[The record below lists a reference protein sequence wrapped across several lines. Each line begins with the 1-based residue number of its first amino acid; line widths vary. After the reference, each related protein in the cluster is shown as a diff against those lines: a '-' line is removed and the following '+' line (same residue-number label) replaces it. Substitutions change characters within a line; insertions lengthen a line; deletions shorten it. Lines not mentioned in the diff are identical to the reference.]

1 MLDNKFNPQDAEP
14 RLYKMWEESGA
25 FKPRPAKE
33 GDTKDDNFS
42 IVIPPP
48 NVTGSLHMGH
58 AVNNTIQD
66 ILVRYNRMKGKAVLW
81 QPGTDHAGIAT
92 QMVVERK
99 LAAEG
104 NKSRKDM
111 TRDEFLEHV
120 WEWKAESGGN
130 INQQLRRLGSS
141 CDWSREKFTL
151 GNPEDPD
158 DKMAEAVT
166 KAFVEM
172 YEAGLIY
179 RDKRLVNWDP
189 HFQTAISDLEVE
201 NIEKNGHF
209 WHFKYPLDGGETYTY
224 VEKDEDGNVT
234 LTEERDYI
242 SIATTRPETM
252 LGDGAVAVHP
262 DDERYKP
269 IVGKMVRLPL
279 ANRLIPIITD
289 EYPDMDFGSGAVKIT
304 GAHDFNDYEVAKR
317 NDIPMYSLMD
327 ERGAMCESE
336 IMPAKYV
343 GMDRFKAR
351 KAVVA
356 DIDAEGLLIKVE
368 DKKIMQPYGDRSG
381 VVIEP
386 MLTDQW
392 FVAAD
397 KLADEAMEAVAR
409 GHDSSLSQ
417 RERGDR
423 EAVGEGADVAIS
435 RDTDKTDPS
444 SEASPHLLPM
454 GEGQKG
460 ATRFIPENW
469 KKTYDHWMKGIQP
482 WCISRQLWWGHRIP
496 AWILGAAI
504 GRTKWLGAEE
514 TEEDKAKDEEYGCL
528 FDELMLAPVVT
539 ADADKA
545 PEILKNILINNDKI
559 TSVSDVSFKSHGGLT
574 AEFKTVLGVTHRFTY
589 HRDPD
594 VLDTWFSS
602 GLWPFSTLGWPE
614 NTDELERFYP
624 TSTLVTAFDIIFF
637 WVARMMMQGLHFM
650 DEVPFKDVYIHALV
664 LDEDGKKMSKS
675 IGNTLDPLDLID
687 GVSIDELVAKRTRG
701 LKNPEKAPK
710 IEKATRK
717 QYPDGFEPYGADALR
732 FTLAS
737 MAGQGRNIRLS
748 VDRIAGYR
756 NFGTKLWSA
765 ALFGQ
770 MNDCE
775 FDPAFGPDLAVV
787 PMNKWI
793 IAETVKAAA
802 EVSRCIEAY
811 RFNDAADAAYK
822 FTWDTFCAWYLEL
835 SKPLLSG
842 PDGSAKDETRSVFA
856 WTLDQIL
863 KLLHPFMPFITEDI
877 WGKTVQNRETH
888 LIVAPWPELDE
899 ALIDKEASAE
909 VEWLQTLIT
918 NIRSVRADMN
928 IPPKKKAPLL
938 MLADELDPRLAYFA
952 PQLSPMARVE
962 SVKTAKAAPD
972 GALQTVVDGVT
983 YAIPLDGLIDKDAE
997 RKRLSKEI
1005 EKTEAEILKI
1015 DKKLINPAF
1024 TEKAPE
1030 KVVNLQKDRRAAYKE
1045 ELEKLNEALANLG

>member
-1 MLDNKFNPQDAEP
+1 MLENKFNPQEAEP

-25 FKPRPAKE
+25 FKPRAAKP

-66 ILVRYNRMKGKAVLW
+66 I
-81 QPGTDHAGIAT
+81 

-99 LAAEG
+99 LASEG

-111 TRDEFLEHV
+111 TREEFLEHV
-120 WEWKAESGGN
+120 WEWKAESGGH

-151 GNPEDPD
+151 GNPDDEN

-201 NIEKNGHF
+201 NIEKDGHF

-234 LTEERDYI
+234 LSEERDYI

-262 DDERYKP
+262 DDERYAP

-289 EYPDMDFGSGAVKIT
+289 EYPDPDFGSGAVKIT

-351 KAVVA
+351 KEVVK
-356 DIDAEGLLIKVE
+356 DIDAEGLLIAVE
-368 DKKIMQPYGDRSG
+368 DKKVMQPFGDRSG

-397 KLADEAMEAVAR
+397 KLAEQAMAKVND
-409 GHDSSLSQ
+409 GS
-417 RERGDR
+417 
-423 EAVGEGADVAIS
+423 
-435 RDTDKTDPS
+435 
-444 SEASPHLLPM
+444 
-454 GEGQKG
+454 
-460 ATRFIPENW
+460 TRFIPENW
-469 KKTYDHWMKGIQP
+469 KKTYDHWMKDIQP
-482 WCISRQLWWGHRIP
+482 WCISRQLWWGHQVP
-496 AWILGAAI
+496 AWYGPELVMLEGFVWGETREAQAYSMFV
-504 GRTKWLGAEE
+504 GRTEKDIIDEIEDYYSEAIKDGVGYKFVASEKEYSDQMKRFADDFTDGKWFIPI
-514 TEEDKAKDEEYGCL
+514 Y
-528 FDELMLAPVVT
+528 
-539 ADADKA
+539 
-545 PEILKNILINNDKI
+545 
-559 TSVSDVSFKSHGGLT
+559 
-574 AEFKTVLGVTHRFTY
+574 
-589 HRDPD
+589 RDPD

-602 GLWPFSTLGWPE
+602 GLWPFSTLGWPD
-614 NTDELERFYP
+614 NTDELARFYP

-664 LDEDGKKMSKS
+664 LDEAGKKMSKS

-765 ALFGQ
+765 SMFGQ
-770 MNDCE
+770 MNDCNTVE
-775 FDPAFGPDLAVV
+775 DFGPAAVT
-787 PMNKWI
+787 MTINQWI
-793 IAETVKAAA
+793 ISELTLTVA
-802 EVSRCIEAY
+802 EVSRCIESY
-811 RFNDAADAAYK
+811 RFNDAADAIYK
-822 FTWDTFCAWYLEL
+822 FTWDTFCNYYLEM
-835 SKPLLSG
+835 SKPTLSG
-842 PDGSAKDETRSVFA
+842 DNEAEASETREAFA
-856 WTLDQIL
+856 WVRDQIV

-877 WGKTVQNRETH
+877 WLKTSDRNQA
-888 LIVAPWPELDE
+888 LIISDWPELSDT
-899 ALIDKEASAE
+899 LINEPATKDMQ
-909 VEWLQTLIT
+909 WLIELIT
-918 NIRSVRADMN
+918 NIRSVRAEMN
-928 IPPKKKAPLL
+928 IPPSKKAPLL
-938 MLADELDPRLAYFA
+938 MLADSLDPRLETYADV
-952 PQLSPMARVE
+952 LSPMARVE
-962 SVKTAKAAPD
+962 SVKTASEAPK

-983 YAIPLDGLIDKDAE
+983 FAIPLDGLIDKTAE
-997 RKRLSKEI
+997 KARLTKEAD
-1005 EKTEAEILKI
+1005 KAQAEIDKI
-1015 DKKLINPAF
+1015 DTQLSNKAF
-1024 TEKAPE
+1024 TDKAPE
-1030 KVVNLQKDRRAAYKE
+1030 KVVNLQKERREGYVAE
-1045 ELEKLNEALANLG
+1045 REKLNEALANLG

>member
-1 MLDNKFNPQDAEP
+1 MLDNKFNPKDAEP

-25 FKPRPAKE
+25 FKPRSAKPT
-33 GDTKDDNFS
+33 DTKDDNFS

-104 NKSRKDM
+104 KARKDM

-120 WEWKAESGGN
+120 WAWKAESGGN

-151 GNPEDPD
+151 GNPEDPN

-201 NIEKNGHF
+201 NIEKDGHF

-224 VEKDEDGNVT
+224 VEKDEDGNIT
-234 LTEERDYI
+234 LSEERDYI

-262 DDERYKP
+262 DDERYAP

-279 ANRLIPIITD
+279 AGRLIPIITD
-289 EYPDMDFGSGAVKIT
+289 EYPDPDFGSGAVKIT
-304 GAHDFNDYEVAKR
+304 GAHDFNDYEVATR
-317 NDIPMYSLMD
+317 NNIPMYSLMD

-351 KAVVA
+351 KEVVA

-397 KLADEAMEAVAR
+397 KLAGEAMEAVAR
-409 GHDSSLSQ
+409 GHDTHSS
-417 RERGDR
+417 
-423 EAVGEGADVAIS
+423 
-435 RDTDKTDPS
+435 PS
-444 SEASPHLLPM
+444 SSGEDPRTHQDNEAPSNGM
-454 GEGQKG
+454 GPRVKPEDDGSSKG
-460 ATRFIPENW
+460 NTRFIPENW
-469 KKTYDHWMKGIQP
+469 KKTYDHWMKDIQP
-482 WCISRQLWWGHRIP
+482 WCISRQLWWGHQIP
-496 AWILGAAI
+496 AYYGHSISYSKEHDCGLYDFSNFSKI
-504 GRTKWLGAEE
+504 IC
-514 TEEDKAKDEEYGCL
+514 AKSDEEAIKL
-528 FDELMLAPVVT
+528 FEEYYAENDPEFDPEDNVT
-539 ADADKA
+539 VFDDA
-545 PEILKNILINNDKI
+545 
-559 TSVSDVSFKSHGGLT
+559 T
-574 AEFKTVLGVTHRFTY
+574 AREYSSSGRSNHSGTLPIY
-589 HRDPD
+589 RDPD

-624 TSTLVTAFDIIFF
+624 TSVVVTAFDIIFF
-637 WVARMMMQGLHFM
+637 WVARMMMQGIHFM
-650 DEVPFKDVYIHALV
+650 DDVPFEDIYIHALV
-664 LDEDGKKMSKS
+664 LDEQGKKMSKS

-765 ALFGQ
+765 ANFGQ
-770 MNDCE
+770 MNDCNTVE
-775 FDPAFGPDLAVV
+775 DFDPAAAAMTV
-787 PMNKWI
+787 NKWI
-793 IAETVKAAA
+793 ISELTQTAS
-802 EVSRCIEAY
+802 EVSRCIEGY
-811 RFNDAADAAYK
+811 RFNDAADAIYK
-822 FTWDTFCAWYLEL
+822 FTWDTFCNYYLEMT
-835 SKPLLSG
+835 KPILTGDNQAEL
-842 PDGSAKDETRSVFA
+842 AETRATFA
-856 WTLDQIL
+856 WTRDQIV

-877 WGKTVQNRETH
+877 WLKTSDRPQS
-888 LIVAPWPELDE
+888 LIISDWPELSDD
-899 ALIDKEASAE
+899 LINDAATTDMN
-909 VEWLQTLIT
+909 WLIELIT
-918 NIRSVRADMN
+918 NIRSVRAEMN
-928 IPPKKKAPLL
+928 IPPSKKAPLL
-938 MLADELDPRLAYFA
+938 MLADKLDPRLAAYA
-952 PQLSPMARVE
+952 EVLSPMARVDGVE
-962 SVKTAKAAPD
+962 TANEAPK

-983 YAIPLDGLIDKDAE
+983 YAIPLDGLIDKGAE
-997 RKRLSKEI
+997 QARLTK
-1005 EKTEAEILKI
+1005 EAEKAQSEIDKI
-1015 DKKLINPAF
+1015 DKKLSNKAF
-1024 TEKAPE
+1024 TDKAPE
-1030 KVVNLQKDRRAAYKE
+1030 KVVNLQKERREGYVA
-1045 ELEKLNEALANLG
+1045 ELEKLKEALANLG

>member
-1 MLDNKFNPQDAEP
+1 MLDKNFDPKTAEQ
-14 RLYKMWEESGA
+14 RLYKMWEEAGH
-25 FKPRPAKE
+25 FKPRPAKA
-33 GDTKDDNFS
+33 GDKKDDNFS

-58 AVNNTIQD
+58 ALNNTIMD
-66 ILVRYNRMKGKAVLW
+66 ILIRFNRMTGKAVLW
-81 QPGTDHAGIAT
+81 QPGMDHAGIAT

-99 LAAEG
+99 LAGEG
-104 NKSRKDM
+104 KARKDM
-111 TRDEFLEHV
+111 SREEFLEHV
-120 WEWKAESGGN
+120 WDWKKESGGN

-151 GNPEDPD
+151 GNPEDPN

-166 KAFVEM
+166 KAFVKM
-172 YEAGLIY
+172 YEDGLIY

-201 NIEKNGHF
+201 NIEKDGHF
-209 WHFKYPLDGGETYTY
+209 WHFKYPLEGGETYTY
-224 VEKDEDGNVT
+224 VEKDEDGNIT
-234 LTEERDYI
+234 LEEERDYI

-262 DDERYKP
+262 DDERYAP
-269 IVGKMVRLPL
+269 IIGKMVRLPL
-279 ANRLIPIITD
+279 ADRLIPIITD

-317 NDIPMYSLMD
+317 NDIPMYSLMGT
-327 ERGAMCESE
+327 RGEMIESE

-356 DIDAEGLLIKVE
+356 DIDAEGLLIRVE

-397 KLADEAMEAVAR
+397 KLAGDAMEAVAR
-409 GHDSSLSQ
+409 GHSNTIAHP
-417 RERGDR
+417 RPV
-423 EAVGEGADVAIS
+423 VGETNRQSG
-435 RDTDKTDPS
+435 DPS
-444 SEASPHLLPM
+444 PEGASTAEGGSWVPASAGM
-454 GEGQKG
+454 TGEGKG
-460 ATRFIPENW
+460 STRFIPENW
-469 KKTYDHWMKGIQP
+469 KKTYDHWMKEIQP
-482 WCISRQLWWGHRIP
+482 WCISRQLWWGHQIP
-496 AWILGAAI
+496 AWYIPNYRHGENGYAQTYDNIEAFDDPI
-504 GRTKWLGAEE
+504 AFCAE
-514 TEEDKAKDEEYGCL
+514 TEEKALTKILAYCEDKQINYGFVNKVL
-528 FDELMLAPVVT
+528 PSR
-539 ADADKA
+539 ADA
-545 PEILKNILINNDKI
+545 I
-559 TSVSDVSFKSHGGLT
+559 SDYNADPYGL
-574 AEFKTVLGVTHRFTY
+574 HIW
-589 HRDPD
+589 RDED

-614 NTDELERFYP
+614 NTDELARFYP

-664 LDEDGKKMSKS
+664 LDEAGKKMSKS

-701 LKNPEKAPK
+701 LKNPEKAPQ

-765 ALFGQ
+765 ANFGQ
-770 MNDCE
+770 MNGCAPVAN
-775 FDPAFGPDLAVV
+775 FDASNVSLAV
-787 PMNKWI
+787 NKWI
-793 IAETVKAAA
+793 VSETAKTVA
-802 EVSRCIEAY
+802 EVTRCIESY

-822 FTWDTFCAWYLEL
+822 FVWDTFCSWYLEL

-842 PDGSAKDETRSVFA
+842 EVAEQKAETQATFA
-856 WTLDQIL
+856 WVLDQIL
-863 KLLHPFMPFITEDI
+863 KLLHPFMPFITEEL
-877 WGKTVQNRETH
+877 WGKIATRDAH
-888 LIVAPWPELDE
+888 LIISEWPTYGDELINPHACTE
-899 ALIDKEASAE
+899 I
-909 VEWLQTLIT
+909 EWLQTLIT

-928 IPPKKKAPLL
+928 IPPSKKAPLL
-938 MLADELDPRLAYFA
+938 MLADELDPRLATYA

-962 SVKTAKAAPD
+962 RVDLATEAPK

-983 YAIPLDGLIDKDAE
+983 YAIPLEGLIDLGAE
-997 RKRLSKEI
+997 RARLEKEI
-1005 EKTEAEILKI
+1005 AKAEAEIEKI
-1015 DKKLINPAF
+1015 DKKLSNPAF
-1024 TEKAPE
+1024 TDKAPE
-1030 KVVNLQKDRRAAYKE
+1030 KVVNLQKERRAGYADE
-1045 ELEKLNEALANLG
+1045 VAKLQEAIAGLG